1 MGLKE
6 QIPEDLKNAL
16 RNKKTLELS
25 VLRMLQAA
33 LKNKEIDNKKE
44 ALTDEIV
51 ISVVGAEIKK
61 RRDAVREFEKVNRS
75 DAADQEKAEIE
86 ILMKYMPQQ
95 MSEDEIRD
103 VVKSAVEETQM
114 SEDEIRDVVKSAVE
128 ETRAESMKD
137 IGKVMKALMPKVK
150 GKADGSIVNKIV
162 KEMLEG

>member
-16 RNKKTLELS
+16 RNKNALELS

-44 ALTDEIV
+44 ELKDEDV
-51 ISVVGAEIKK
+51 VSVVGAEIKK
-61 RRDAVREFEKVNRS
+61 RRDAVKEYEKVNRP
-75 DAADQEKAEIE
+75 DAADQEKAEID

-95 MSEDEIRD
+95 MNEDEIRD
-103 VVKSAVEETQM
+103 IVKSAVEETQ
-114 SEDEIRDVVKSAVE
+114 
-128 ETRAESMKD
+128 AEGMKD
-137 IGKVMKALMPKVK
+137 IGKVMKVLMPKVK

-162 KEMLEG
+162 RELLEG

>member
-1 MGLKE
+1 MKMGLKE

-44 ALTDEIV
+44 TLTDEVV

-61 RRDAVREFEKVNRS
+61 RRDAVREFEKVNRP

-86 ILMKYMPQQ
+86 ILMKYMPQ
-95 MSEDEIRD
+95 R
-103 VVKSAVEETQM
+103 
-114 SEDEIRDVVKSAVE
+114 
-128 ETRAESMKD
+128 
-137 IGKVMKALMPKVK
+137 KVMKALMPKVK

>member
-16 RNKKTLELS
+16 RNKKILELS

-44 ALTDEIV
+44 ALTDEVV

-61 RRDAVREFEKVNRS
+61 RRDAVREFEKVNRP

-103 VVKSAVEETQM
+103 VVKSAVEETQ
-114 SEDEIRDVVKSAVE
+114 
-128 ETRAESMKD
+128 AESMKD

-150 GKADGSIVNKIV
+150 GKAEGSIVNKIV
-162 KEMLEG
+162 RELLEG

>member
-1 MGLKE
+1 MKMGLKE

-16 RNKKTLELS
+16 RNKKILELS

-44 ALTDEIV
+44 ALTDEVV

-61 RRDAVREFEKVNRS
+61 RRDAVREFEKVNRP

-103 VVKSAVEETQM
+103 VVKSAVEETQ
-114 SEDEIRDVVKSAVE
+114 
-128 ETRAESMKD
+128 AESMKD

-150 GKADGSIVNKIV
+150 GKAEGSIVNKIV
-162 KEMLEG
+162 RELLEG

>member
-6 QIPEDLKNAL
+6 QIPQDLKNAL

-33 LKNKEIDNKKE
+33 LINKEIENRKVE
-44 ALTDEIV
+44 LTDEGV

-61 RRDAVREFEKVNRS
+61 RRDAAREFEKVNRP

-95 MSEDEIRD
+95 MSEDEIRAA
-103 VVKSAVEETQM
+103 VKNAIDQTQ
-114 SEDEIRDVVKSAVE
+114 AQ
-128 ETRAESMKD
+128 SMKD
-137 IGKVMKALMPKVK
+137 IGKVMKVLMPTVK
-150 GKADGSIVNKIV
+150 GKADGQAVNKIV
-162 KEMLEG
+162 KEELEGGE

>member
-61 RRDAVREFEKVNRS
+61 RRDAVREFEKVNRL

-103 VVKSAVEETQM
+103 VVKSAVEETQ
-114 SEDEIRDVVKSAVE
+114 
-128 ETRAESMKD
+128 AESMKD

>member
-44 ALTDEIV
+44 ALTDEVV
-51 ISVVGAEIKK
+51 ISVVGVEIKK
-61 RRDAVREFEKVNRS
+61 RRDVVREFEKVNRP

-103 VVKSAVEETQM
+103 VVKSAVEETQ
-114 SEDEIRDVVKSAVE
+114 
-128 ETRAESMKD
+128 AESMKD
-137 IGKVMKALMPKVK
+137 IGKVMKVLMPKVK
-150 GKADGSIVNKIV
+150 GKADGSVVNKIV
-162 KEMLEG
+162 RELLEG

>member
-16 RNKKTLELS
+16 RNKNTLELS

-33 LKNKEIDNKKE
+33 LKNKEIDNKGE
-44 ALTDEIV
+44 TITDEVV

-61 RRDAVREFEKVNRS
+61 RRDAVQEYEKVNRP

-95 MSEDEIRD
+95 MSEDEIRE
-103 VVKSAVEETQM
+103 VVKSTVEETQA
-114 SEDEIRDVVKSAVE
+114 K
-128 ETRAESMKD
+128 SMKD

-150 GKADGSIVNKIV
+150 GKADGSVVNRIVRELLDK
-162 KEMLEG
+162 

>member
-16 RNKKTLELS
+16 RNKNALELS

-44 ALTDEIV
+44 ELKDEDV

-61 RRDAVREFEKVNRS
+61 RRDAVKEYEKVNRP
-75 DAADQEKAEIE
+75 DAADQEKAEID

-95 MSEDEIRD
+95 MNEDEIRD
-103 VVKSAVEETQM
+103 IVKSAIEETQ
-114 SEDEIRDVVKSAVE
+114 
-128 ETRAESMKD
+128 AEGMKD
-137 IGKVMKALMPKVK
+137 IGKVMKVLMPKVK

-162 KEMLEG
+162 RELLEG

>member
-16 RNKKTLELS
+16 RNKNALELS

-44 ALTDEIV
+44 ELKDEDV
-51 ISVVGAEIKK
+51 VSVVGAEIKK
-61 RRDAVREFEKVNRS
+61 RRDAVKEYEKVNRP
-75 DAADQEKAEIE
+75 DAADQEKAEID

-95 MSEDEIRD
+95 MNEDEIRD
-103 VVKSAVEETQM
+103 IVKSAVEETQ
-114 SEDEIRDVVKSAVE
+114 
-128 ETRAESMKD
+128 AEGMKD
-137 IGKVMKALMPKVK
+137 IGKVMKVLMPKVK

-162 KEMLEG
+162 RELLED